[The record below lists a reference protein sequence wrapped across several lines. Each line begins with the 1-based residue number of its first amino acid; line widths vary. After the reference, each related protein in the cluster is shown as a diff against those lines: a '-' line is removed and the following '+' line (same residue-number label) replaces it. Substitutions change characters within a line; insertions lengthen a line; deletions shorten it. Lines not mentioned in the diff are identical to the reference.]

1 MRKYDEIMEHL
12 VVTEEMKQRILSNV
26 NETSVKK
33 KKTVIPFTS
42 YQKQMGIAACFAVL
56 VLAAFL
62 TRGKFWDLPQ
72 NKASAPSSQEE
83 LTANPD
89 SGMSGSDGL
98 ESSVPSSKDEPMAG
112 SSYGIVELE
121 DTAALSE
128 AVGFPVED
136 LTSLPFEVRQ
146 VTYCSYFNNFAE
158 IDYTGDGQSLSYRK
172 AKGTEDISGDWN
184 EYSNERH
191 LTVNDLDIL
200 LKGHSEKYTLA
211 SWTDGTYAYA
221 LSFEQEVAEE
231 EITAIISSMSVM
243 NYFFTFSI
251 PKARRSSLTMTG
263 ICLKKFPGSPKQDKE
278 AADK

>member
-26 NETSVKK
+26 NEDSVKK
-33 KKTVIPFTS
+33 KKTVTFAS
-42 YQKQMGIAACFAVL
+42 YQKPLGIAACFAVL

-62 TRGKFWDLPQ
+62 TRGKFWNLPQ
-72 NKASAPSSQEE
+72 NKASAPDAQEE
-83 LTANPD
+83 LA
-89 SGMSGSDGL
+89 
-98 ESSVPSSKDEPMAG
+98 VG

-146 VTYCSYFNNFAE
+146 VTYYSYFNDFAE
-158 IDYTGDGQSLSYRK
+158 IDYAGDGHSLSYRK
-172 AKGTEDISGDWN
+172 AKGTEDISGDYN
-184 EYSNERH
+184 EYQNEKQ
-191 LTVNDLDIL
+191 LTINGFAVL

-221 LSFEQEVAEE
+221 LSFEQEVTEE

-243 NYFFTFSI
+243 N
-251 PKARRSSLTMTG
+251 R
-263 ICLKKFPGSPKQDKE
+263 E
-278 AADK
+278 E

>member
-26 NETSVKK
+26 NENSVKK
-33 KKTVIPFTS
+33 KKTVTFAS
-42 YQKQMGIAACFAVL
+42 YQKQLGIAACFAVL

-62 TRGKFWDLPQ
+62 TRGKFWNIPHEK
-72 NKASAPSSQEE
+72 NSSPAVQEE
-83 LTANPD
+83 LAANPD
-89 SGMSGSDGL
+89 SGMQDSGEL
-98 ESSVPSSKDEPMAG
+98 ESSVLSSNEETMVG

-128 AVGFPVED
+128 AVGFPVEG

-146 VTYCSYFNNFAE
+146 VTYYSYFNDFAE

-184 EYSNERH
+184 EYENEKQ
-191 LTVNDLDIL
+191 LTINGFDVL
-200 LKGHSEKYTLA
+200 LKGNSEKYSLA

-221 LSFEQEVAEE
+221 LSFEQEVTEE

-243 NYFFTFSI
+243 N
-251 PKARRSSLTMTG
+251 R
-263 ICLKKFPGSPKQDKE
+263 E
-278 AADK
+278 E

>member
-1 MRKYDEIMEHL
+1 MEHL

-26 NETSVKK
+26 NKDSVKK
-33 KKTVIPFTS
+33 KKTVTFTS
-42 YQKQMGIAACFAVL
+42 YQKQLGIAACFAVL
-56 VLAAFL
+56 VLTAFL
-62 TRGKFWDLPQ
+62 TRNTFLAMTNDE
-72 NKASAPSSQEE
+72 ASTPASQEE
-83 LTANPD
+83 LAANPD
-89 SGMSGSDGL
+89 SGMQDSDGL
-98 ESSVPSSKDEPMAG
+98 ESSVPSSKDEPMVG
-112 SSYGIVELE
+112 SSYGIVKLE

-200 LKGHSEKYTLA
+200 LKGHSEKYTLV

-221 LSFEQEVAEE
+221 LSFEQEVTEE
-231 EITAIISSMSVM
+231 EITAIISA
-243 NYFFTFSI
+243 I
-251 PKARRSSLTMTG
+251 P
-263 ICLKKFPGSPKQDKE
+263 CSPKP
-278 AADK
+278 

>member
-12 VVTEEMKQRILSNV
+12 VVTEEMKQRILSIV
-26 NETSVKK
+26 NEDSIKK
-33 KKTVIPFTS
+33 KKIVTFTS
-42 YQKQMGIAACFAVL
+42 YQKQLGIAACFTVL

-62 TRGKFWDLPQ
+62 IRGNFWCLPQ
-72 NKASAPSSQEE
+72 DKASAPSSQEE
-83 LTANPD
+83 LAATPD
-89 SGMSGSDGL
+89 SGMQDSDEL
-98 ESSVPSSKDEPMAG
+98 ESSVPSSNEGPMVG

-121 DTAALSE
+121 NAAALSE
-128 AVGFPVED
+128 TVGFPVED

-200 LKGHSEKYTLA
+200 LKGNSERYTLA

-221 LSFEQEVAEE
+221 LSFEQEVTEE
-231 EITAIISSMSVM
+231 EITAIISA
-243 NYFFTFSI
+243 I
-251 PKARRSSLTMTG
+251 PCSTKS
-263 ICLKKFPGSPKQDKE
+263 
-278 AADK
+278 

>member
-26 NETSVKK
+26 NEDSVKK
-33 KKTVIPFTS
+33 KKTVTFTS
-42 YQKQMGIAACFAVL
+42 YQKQLGIAACFAVL

-62 TRGKFWDLPQ
+62 TKGKFWNIPHEKD
-72 NKASAPSSQEE
+72 SSPAVQEE
-83 LTANPD
+83 LAENPD
-89 SGMSGSDGL
+89 SGMQDSGDL
-98 ESSVPSSKDEPMAG
+98 ESSVPSSHEETMVG

-121 DTAALSE
+121 DAAALSE
-128 AVGFPVED
+128 AIGFPVED

-184 EYSNERH
+184 VYSNEQH
-191 LTVNDLDIL
+191 LTVNDWDIL
-200 LKGHSEKYTLA
+200 LKGNSEKYTLA
-211 SWTDGTYAYA
+211 VWTDGTYSYA
-221 LSFEQEVAEE
+221 LSFEQEVTEK

-243 NYFFTFSI
+243 N
-251 PKARRSSLTMTG
+251 
-263 ICLKKFPGSPKQDKE
+263 
-278 AADK
+278 

>member
-26 NETSVKK
+26 NESSVKK
-33 KKTVIPFTS
+33 KKTVTFTS
-42 YQKQMGIAACFAVL
+42 CQKQLGIAACFAVL

-62 TRGKFWDLPQ
+62 TKGKFWNIPHEK
-72 NKASAPSSQEE
+72 NSAPAVQEE
-83 LTANPD
+83 VSENLA
-89 SGMSGSDGL
+89 SGMQDSDEL
-98 ESSVPSSKDEPMAG
+98 ESSVPSSNEQPMVG

-146 VTYCSYFNNFAE
+146 VTYCSYFNDFAG

-191 LTVNDLDIL
+191 LTVNNLDIL
-200 LKGHSEKYTLA
+200 LKGNSEQYTLA

-221 LSFEQEVAEE
+221 LNFEQEVTEE

-243 NYFFTFSI
+243 N
-251 PKARRSSLTMTG
+251 
-263 ICLKKFPGSPKQDKE
+263 
-278 AADK
+278 

>member
-26 NETSVKK
+26 NENSVKK
-33 KKTVIPFTS
+33 KKTVTFAS
-42 YQKQMGIAACFAVL
+42 YQKQLGIAACFAVL

-62 TRGKFWDLPQ
+62 TRGKFWNIPHEK
-72 NKASAPSSQEE
+72 NSSPAVQEE
-83 LTANPD
+83 LAANPD
-89 SGMSGSDGL
+89 SGMQDSGEL
-98 ESSVPSSKDEPMAG
+98 ESSVPSSNEETMVG

-128 AVGFPVED
+128 AVGFPVEG

-146 VTYCSYFNNFAE
+146 VTYYSYFNDFAE

-184 EYSNERH
+184 EYENEKQ
-191 LTVNDLDIL
+191 LTINGFDVL
-200 LKGHSEKYTLA
+200 LKGNSEKYSLA

-221 LSFEQEVAEE
+221 LSFEQEVTEE

-243 NYFFTFSI
+243 N
-251 PKARRSSLTMTG
+251 R
-263 ICLKKFPGSPKQDKE
+263 E
-278 AADK
+278 E

>member
-1 MRKYDEIMEHL
+1 MEHL

-26 NETSVKK
+26 NENSVKK
-33 KKTVIPFTS
+33 KKTVTFAS
-42 YQKQMGIAACFAVL
+42 YQKQLGIAACFAVL

-62 TRGKFWDLPQ
+62 TRGKFWNIPHEK
-72 NKASAPSSQEE
+72 NSSPAVQEE
-83 LTANPD
+83 LAANPD
-89 SGMSGSDGL
+89 SGMQDSGEL
-98 ESSVPSSKDEPMAG
+98 ESSVPSSNEETMVG

-128 AVGFPVED
+128 AVGFPVEG

-146 VTYCSYFNNFAE
+146 VTYYSYFNDFAE

-184 EYSNERH
+184 EYENEKQ
-191 LTVNDLDIL
+191 LTINGFDVL
-200 LKGHSEKYTLA
+200 LKGNSEKYSLA

-221 LSFEQEVAEE
+221 LSFEQEVTEE

-243 NYFFTFSI
+243 N
-251 PKARRSSLTMTG
+251 R
-263 ICLKKFPGSPKQDKE
+263 E
-278 AADK
+278 E

>member
-26 NETSVKK
+26 NEDSVKK
-33 KKTVIPFTS
+33 KKTVTFAS
-42 YQKQMGIAACFAVL
+42 YQKPLGIAACFAVL

-62 TRGKFWDLPQ
+62 TRGKFWNLPQ
-72 NKASAPSSQEE
+72 NKAAAPDAQEE
-83 LTANPD
+83 LAANPD
-89 SGMSGSDGL
+89 SGMQDSDEL
-98 ESSVPSSKDEPMAG
+98 ESSVPSTNNESMVG

-146 VTYCSYFNNFAE
+146 VTYCSYFNDFAE

-172 AKGTEDISGDWN
+172 ARGTEDISGNYN
-184 EYSNERH
+184 EYQNEKH
-191 LTVNDLDIL
+191 LTVNNLDIL
-200 LKGHSEKYTLA
+200 LKGNSEKYTLA

-221 LSFEQEVAEE
+221 LSFEQEVTEE
-231 EITAIISSMSVM
+231 EITAIISV
-243 NYFFTFSI
+243 I
-251 PKARRSSLTMTG
+251 PCSTK
-263 ICLKKFPGSPKQDKE
+263 P
-278 AADK
+278 

>member
-12 VVTEEMKQRILSNV
+12 VVTEDMKQRILSNV
-26 NETSVKK
+26 NAASMKK

-42 YQKQMGIAACFAVL
+42 YQKQMGVAACFAVL

-62 TRGKFWDLPQ
+62 TSGKFWNFPQ
-72 NKASAPSSQEE
+72 NKVSVPSSQEE
-83 LTANPD
+83 LATNPD
-89 SGMSGSDGL
+89 SGIPNSDGL
-98 ESSVPSSKDEPMAG
+98 ESSIPPSQDEPMAG

-146 VTYCSYFNNFAE
+146 VTYCSYFNDFAE

-191 LTVNDLDIL
+191 LTVNNLDIL
-200 LKGHSEKYTLA
+200 LKGNSEKYTLA

-221 LSFEQEVAEE
+221 LSFEQEVTEE

-243 NYFFTFSI
+243 N
-251 PKARRSSLTMTG
+251 
-263 ICLKKFPGSPKQDKE
+263 
-278 AADK
+278 